1 MHFLKKT
8 YKKYTSLG
16 EYACKKEYSDKSIL
30 IISYDR
36 YQKICWLLEATS
48 NDVVKIP
55 DDVYF

>member
-1 MHFLKKT
+1 M
-8 YKKYTSLG
+8 YTSLG